1 MSTIADFER
10 VEFMEDKTK
19 YYDLT
24 LSQNLMLVAVKYSWK
39 KAIVNI
45 GTSMWFDEEIDR
57 DILEE
62 TIYTTIDRIDS
73 LRIRLK
79 KINKEFKQYFTEE
92 QAKKIKQLDFSD
104 MSFEEIGN
112 KFELWTRTPMKYDDS
127 DMYEFIIIKAPENKT
142 ILYIKVNHIV
152 MDAWGLTV
160 LAKDLIEV
168 YCALRDKK
176 ELPDMPTQFM
186 PIIEKELIYND
197 SERFRKDFEY
207 WKEYYKSKPN
217 YASISRKD
225 IGKPYRK
232 VSIFRCKS
240 NRRIYTLAKKKTDI
254 IKKFCLEN
262 NVSLQILLLIG
273 IRCYLAILNK
283 KEEIGV
289 INVVAR
295 RSSSDTKKAGGMMI
309 NILPFMMN
317 CLDNT
322 TFIEAC
328 REISSNLFTFFR
340 HSDFPYEN
348 VMTYI
353 KKTHFQGNM
362 LANFIDVTLTFQ
374 AGKINTKED
383 LNFHLKYHSNDA
395 NGTGI
400 YLTVMDIS
408 NLGTLDFVF
417 DYNVAFVS
425 KKMVSQFYYQILKT
439 IEFGINSPNI
449 TLKEIMSTIEKI
461 QE

>member
-1 MSTIADFER
+1 
-10 VEFMEDKTK
+10 
-19 YYDLT
+19 
-24 LSQNLMLVAVKYSWK
+24 
-39 KAIVNI
+39 
-45 GTSMWFDEEIDR
+45 
-57 DILEE
+57 
-62 TIYTTIDRIDS
+62 
-73 LRIRLK
+73 
-79 KINKEFKQYFTEE
+79 
-92 QAKKIKQLDFSD
+92 
-104 MSFEEIGN
+104 
-112 KFELWTRTPMKYDDS
+112 
-127 DMYEFIIIKAPENKT
+127 
-142 ILYIKVNHIV
+142 
-152 MDAWGLTV
+152 
-160 LAKDLIEV
+160 
-168 YCALRDKK
+168 
-176 ELPDMPTQFM
+176 
-186 PIIEKELIYND
+186 
-197 SERFRKDFEY
+197 
-207 WKEYYKSKPN
+207 
-217 YASISRKD
+217 
-225 IGKPYRK
+225 
-232 VSIFRCKS
+232 
-240 NRRIYTLAKKKTDI
+240 
-254 IKKFCLEN
+254 
-262 NVSLQILLLIG
+262 
-273 IRCYLAILNK
+273 
-283 KEEIGV
+283 
-289 INVVAR
+289 
-295 RSSSDTKKAGGMMI
+295 MI

-408 NLGTLDFVF
+408 DLGTLDFVF